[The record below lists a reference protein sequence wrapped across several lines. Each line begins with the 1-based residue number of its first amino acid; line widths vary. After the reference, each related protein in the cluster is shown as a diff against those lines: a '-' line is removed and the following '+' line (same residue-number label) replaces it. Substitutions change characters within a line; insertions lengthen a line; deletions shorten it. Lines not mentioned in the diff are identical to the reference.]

1 MDKTN
6 FILYKDSKQTINLL
20 SDEQAGKLFKAIFNY
35 VEDRTELVSDDV
47 ALMISFTQ
55 IKAQLERDLKKYK
68 NIVKRN
74 QDNGKKG
81 GRPKNPNGKK
91 NNPKNPLGK
100 LGNPKEPKKADSDSD
115 SVNGSDNVSDKK
127 EYFKD
132 SKLNELF
139 YDYLAMRKV
148 IKKPAT
154 KKAIDLAINKIKKL
168 NYDEQI
174 SMLENSILNN
184 YQGLFLPSNNKD
196 SKPNRQD
203 IKDIKDTYI
212 THIPDEEANN
222 GPFKV
227 GKN

>member
-6 FILYKDSKQTINLL
+6 FILYKDSKATINLL

-35 VEDRTELVSDDV
+35 VEDRTELVSDDI
-47 ALMISFTQ
+47 ALMITFTQ

-100 LGNPKEPKKADSDSD
+100 LGNPKEPKKADSDSVSD
-115 SVNGSDNVSDKK
+115 NGSVNDNDKVSDKK
-127 EYFKD
+127 TYRTFEHLTLYQDEFD
-132 SKLNELF
+132 KL
-139 YDYLAMRKV
+139 
-148 IKKPAT
+148 
-154 KKAIDLAINKIKKL
+154 
-168 NYDEQI
+168 
-174 SMLENSILNN
+174 LENYKKDQIDNILDRIENYKKNKNYVSLYLTALSWLKSNDEKNN
-184 YQGLFLPSNNKD
+184 

-212 THIPDEEANN
+212 TYIPDEEANN

>member
-81 GRPKNPNGKK
+81 GRPKNPNGNKD
-91 NNPKNPLGK
+91 NPKNPQ
-100 LGNPKEPKKADSDSD
+100 
-115 SVNGSDNVSDKK
+115 GS
-127 EYFKD
+127 
-132 SKLNELF
+132 
-139 YDYLAMRKV
+139 
-148 IKKPAT
+148 
-154 KKAIDLAINKIKKL
+154 
-168 NYDEQI
+168 
-174 SMLENSILNN
+174 
-184 YQGLFLPSNNKD
+184 
-196 SKPNRQD
+196 
-203 IKDIKDTYI
+203 
-212 THIPDEEANN
+212 
-222 GPFKV
+222 
-227 GKN
+227 